1 MASAALEK
9 RRNRGSNVPMEYR
22 EYEPPPALRR
32 HVQCAWRLCDDAPS
46 AVVRTI
52 YPDGR
57 CELVAHFAQPPR
69 AFHAHGGWQPQARE
83 LFVAQQRGPVRL
95 VAEDKLDC
103 VGLRLRPAAS
113 ATVANDPARWRDSVV
128 DLAELDAAFA
138 ANFAS
143 AAGRFRAERADAA
156 FWSLIEPRLLE
167 YEIDARI
174 EAAVDQL
181 ESDDG
186 RGRIEALAELAGMS
200 LRSFQT
206 RFLAC
211 VGLSAK
217 EFARLLRLQA
227 AIRALDAGDEA
238 LSQLALDA
246 GFSDQAHATRE
257 LTRLTGVTP
266 SRLRAAL
273 RRDRGG
279 DDAVRLAAA
288 FVRGRA

>member
-1 MASAALEK
+1 
-9 RRNRGSNVPMEYR
+9 MEYR

-32 HVQCAWRLCDDAPS
+32 HVQCAWRLYDDAPS
-46 AVVRTI
+46 SAIRTI

-69 AFHAHGGWQPQARE
+69 ALHAPGGWQLQARK

-95 VAEDKLDC
+95 VAEGRLDC
-103 VGLRLRPAAS
+103 VGVRLRPAAS
-113 ATVANDPARWRDSVV
+113 AVVVEEPVQWRDRVA
-128 DLAELDAAFA
+128 DLAELDGEFATHFA
-138 ANFAS
+138 A
-143 AAGRFRAERADAA
+143 AGARFRADPADAA
-156 FWSLIEPRLLE
+156 FWSLIGSRVLTCD
-167 YEIDARI
+167 IDERI
-174 EAAVDQL
+174 ETAVDRL
-181 ESDDG
+181 ESNDG
-186 RGRIEALAELAGMS
+186 RGRIESTARLVGMS
-200 LRSFQT
+200 LRGFQT

-227 AIRALDAGDEA
+227 TIKALDTGDDT

-273 RRDRGG
+273 RNDRGG
-279 DDAVRLAAA
+279 DDAIRLAAA

>member
-1 MASAALEK
+1 
-9 RRNRGSNVPMEYR
+9 MEYR
-22 EYEPPPALRR
+22 EYEPPPRLWR
-32 HVQCAWRLCDDAPS
+32 HVQCAWRLCDDTPS
-46 AVVRTI
+46 STVRTI
-52 YPDGR
+52 YLDGR

-69 AFHAHGGWQPQARE
+69 ALHAHSGWQPQARQ

-95 VAEDKLDC
+95 VAEGRLDC
-103 VGLRLRPAAS
+103 VGVRLRPAAS
-113 ATVANDPARWRDSVV
+113 AAVVEEPARWRDRVV
-128 DLAELDAAFA
+128 DLAELDSELAARL
-138 ANFAS
+138 AS
-143 AAGRFRAERADAA
+143 AAERFRTDPADAI
-156 FWSLIEPRLLE
+156 FWSLIESRVLSCD
-167 YEIDARI
+167 IDERI
-174 EAAVDQL
+174 EAAVDRL

-186 RGRIEALAELAGMS
+186 RARIESTAKLVGMS

-227 AIRALDAGDEA
+227 TIRALDAGEDA

-273 RRDRGG
+273 RSDRGG
-279 DDAVRLAAA
+279 DDAIRLAAA

>member
-1 MASAALEK
+1 
-9 RRNRGSNVPMEYR
+9 MEYR

-32 HVQCAWRLCDDAPS
+32 HVQCAWRLRDDAPS
-46 AVVRTI
+46 SAVRTI

-57 CELVAHFAQPPR
+57 CEVVAHFAQPPR
-69 AFHAHGGWQPQARE
+69 AFHAYGGWQPQARQ

-95 VAEDKLDC
+95 VAEGRLDC

-113 ATVANDPARWRDSVV
+113 AAIANDPARWRDRVV
-128 DLAELDAAFA
+128 DLDDLDGAFA
-138 ANFAS
+138 VAFAS
-143 AAGRFRAERADAA
+143 AAERFRSEPGDAT
-156 FWSLIEPRLLE
+156 FWALIESRVLA

-186 RGRIEALAELAGMS
+186 RGRIEALAKLGGTS

-227 AIRALDAGDEA
+227 TIKALDAGDET

-273 RRDRGG
+273 RSDRGG
-279 DDAVRLAAA
+279 DDAIRLAAA